1 MPVFDKVLAVIML
14 MCSLISFFISYQQ
27 FKERGFLFHNAYV
40 YASKEDRNKM
50 NKRPYYQ
57 QSAKVFFG
65 IGIIFILNSLQVVVK
80 KTWVF
85 YMILVFAFILI
96 VYAIGS
102 AMDSSREE

>member
-65 IGIIFILNSLQVVVK
+65 IGIIFYPKLFASCRK
-80 KTWVF
+80 KNMGF
-85 YMILVFAFILI
+85 LYD
-96 VYAIGS
+96 IGFRFRTNCLC
-102 AMDSSREE
+102 DWLGHRLK

>member
-1 MPVFDKVLAVIML
+1 MPVFDKVLTIIL
-14 MCSLISFFISYQQ
+14 LLSSLISFVISYRQ
-27 FKERGFLFHNAYV
+27 FKERGYLLHNAYV
-40 YASKEDRNKM
+40 YASKEEQKKM

-85 YMILVFAFILI
+85 YMILVFAFVLI